1 MRKVTKAD
9 RMVSQ
14 RTRNGSPSPSTAAGM
29 SVLKHLYSALDSAL
43 DLIET
48 SGGTRR
54 DLAQGLNFYDEV
66 RRFEISLIEQAL
78 RQTAGSQIRA
88 AALLGLKHTTLNS
101 KIKSF
106 SIHWNGST
114 RSNGPHGV

>member
-1 MRKVTKAD
+1 
-9 RMVSQ
+9 MVSP
-14 RTRNGSPSPSTAAGM
+14 RNRNGSPSSSAAAGM

-54 DLAQGLNFYDEV
+54 DFAQGINFYDEV

-78 RQTAGSQIRA
+78 RETGGSQVRA
-88 AALLGLKHTTLNS
+88 AVLLGLNHTTLNS
-101 KIKSF
+101 KIKNY
-106 SIHWNGST
+106 SISLEWVNPFKR
-114 RSNGPHGV
+114 RSRTLKVANE